1 MSIGRTLAHR
11 SKKWARLSALNDA
24 RLEGSSIGSIPKA
37 QAILGPMLE
46 TQRSAMPLFPFIRLV
61 GACLAA
67 IIIAAVAGRAWAA
80 GEGAKPAATIIAAAA
95 SVESEGPKTRFKVTL
110 SKAVTAQVSL
120 MERPDRVIID
130 LPEVAFHLP
139 VEAGRSKEGLIASYR
154 YGLFAPGRSRVVME
168 LTQPAVVSG
177 MTTTPD
183 ATGAATILTIE
194 LSRADRDEFRRA
206 AAENAPPA
214 KEAAVPVVQ
223 GAKDARPVIMIDPG
237 HGGIDPGAAASG
249 SIVEKDLVLAFAQ
262 RLQKKLEADGRYR
275 VLMTRDKDVFIS
287 LGDRVKVAKA
297 AQADLFISIHADS
310 ISGGQEVRGLTVY
323 TGAERASDADSARL
337 ADREN
342 KADAVA
348 GIESTE
354 VADDVSDIL
363 AELTL
368 RETRGFSHSFATR
381 LVGMFD
387 SVARLNKNPHRQARF
402 QVLRA
407 HDIPS
412 VLVELGYLSSK
423 QDLDLIMSEEWR
435 GKMVSAISVA
445 VDRFF
450 ATRFARQGSAAV
462 LP

>member
-1 MSIGRTLAHR
+1 MNLR
-11 SKKWARLSALNDA
+11 S
-24 RLEGSSIGSIPKA
+24 
-37 QAILGPMLE
+37 
-46 TQRSAMPLFPFIRLV
+46 FIRLI
-61 GACLAA
+61 GACLLA
-67 IIIAAVAGRAWAA
+67 IFIASGASHAWANGAGAKADGPAIAADV
-80 GEGAKPAATIIAAAA
+80 
-95 SVESEGPKTRFKVTL
+95 SVEVDGPKTRFRITL
-110 SKAVTAQVSL
+110 SKPVTAEASL
-120 MERPDRVIID
+120 MERPDRLIID

-139 VEAGRSKEGLIASYR
+139 PESGRQKAGLIASYR
-154 YGLFAPGRSRVVME
+154 YGLFAPGRSRVVMD

-177 MTTTPD
+177 MTVEPNM
-183 ATGAATILTIE
+183 AGGAALMTIE
-194 LSRADRDEFRRA
+194 LTRTERDDFRRA
-206 AAENAPPA
+206 AGESAA
-214 KEAAVPVVQ
+214 KAAQAAVPEIRPQ
-223 GAKDARPVIMIDPG
+223 AKDARPVIMIDPG

-249 SIVEKDLVLAFAQ
+249 SVVEKDIVLAFAQ
-262 RLQKKLEADGRYR
+262 RLQKKLEAEGRYR

-287 LGDRVKVAKA
+287 LGDRVRA
-297 AQADLFISIHADS
+297 ARAVQADLFISIHADS

-435 GKMVSAISVA
+435 GKMVTAMSVA